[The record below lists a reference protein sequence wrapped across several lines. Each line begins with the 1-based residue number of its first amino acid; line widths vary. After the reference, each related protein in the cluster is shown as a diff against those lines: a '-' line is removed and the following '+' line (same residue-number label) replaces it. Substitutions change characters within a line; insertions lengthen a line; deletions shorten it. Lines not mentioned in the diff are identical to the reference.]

1 NIIIGDEN
9 MKFELLNDSFIIS
22 RENLLIHDNLTYIYH
37 LSDGYLYTSHE
48 DTIFKYE
55 ESSSSIYII
64 GYALDVRN
72 GDLKIE
78 SVAKNLLTAYEDK
91 NNFLEELDYISGRYI
106 LLLDNGDK
114 TEIYTDAT
122 GLKPIFYWD
131 NVIYGSHEVLV
142 REIIN
147 ANFEVQINKL
157 SKRMNGYLDYS
168 NSNGIF
174 KVNPNFTYYISENK
188 PMRIYPRKKFKLKTS
203 EEVLNLLLPAFE
215 EEVKWLDNQNQ
226 KLYLSLTGGFDS
238 KVTMALTKNI
248 QEKMS
253 YFTY

>member
-1 NIIIGDEN
+1 
-9 MKFELLNDSFIIS
+9 
-22 RENLLIHDNLTYIYH
+22 
-37 LSDGYLYTSHE
+37 
-48 DTIFKYE
+48 
-55 ESSSSIYII
+55 
-64 GYALDVRN
+64 
-72 GDLKIE
+72 
-78 SVAKNLLTAYEDK
+78 
-91 NNFLEELDYISGRYI
+91 
-106 LLLDNGDK
+106 
-114 TEIYTDAT
+114 
-122 GLKPIFYWD
+122 YWD

-142 REIIN
+142 TEIIN

-188 PMRIYPRKKFKLKTS
+188 PMRMYPRKKFKLKTS

-253 YFTY
+253 YFTYMKNTENATERTKWIHNMDKRIVDKLRYNLNLNHKYIHIDDIEVPQERIKQLSTHTTSNHAYKLGLVLGEKLQKNSLHIRSTLYELGKTPYNLN